1 MKKQLALILLS
12 CPSFTF
18 ASYVNSCLLTGIVIE
33 PTSTM
38 TMSFTSPEGAREV
51 SKLSVKLQIQK
62 AEKHGRADSGCDGFK
77 GKTLDIQIDQP
88 PLISLKKG
96 QIIKIQSVIED
107 AFPKQNYQHSYRLVW
122 PK

>member
-18 ASYVNSCLLTGIVIE
+18 ASYVNSCLLTGVVLE

-38 TMSFTSPEGAREV
+38 MMSFTSPEGAREV

-62 AEKHGRADSGCDGFK
+62 AEKYGRVDNGCDGFK

-96 QIIKIQSVIED
+96 QIIKIQSVVED
-107 AFPKQNYQHSYRLVW
+107 TFPQQGYRQSYILIL

>member
-1 MKKQLALILLS
+1 MKRQLALILLC

-18 ASYVNSCLLTGIVIE
+18 ASYVNSCLLTGVVLK

-38 TMSFTSPEGAREV
+38 MMSFTSPEGEREA

-96 QIIKIQSVIED
+96 QMIKIQSMLKD
-107 AFPKQNYQHSYRLVW
+107 AFPQQGYRQSYTLIL

>member
-1 MKKQLALILLS
+1 MQKRCVFILLFL
-12 CPSFTF
+12 PSLAS
-18 ASYVNSCLLTGIVIE
+18 ASYVNSCLLTGVVLE
-33 PTSTM
+33 STSTM
-38 TMSFTSPEGAREV
+38 MMSFTSPEGAREV

-96 QIIKIQSVIED
+96 QIIKIQSVMED
-107 AFPKQNYQHSYRLVW
+107 AFPKQNYQQSYTLIL